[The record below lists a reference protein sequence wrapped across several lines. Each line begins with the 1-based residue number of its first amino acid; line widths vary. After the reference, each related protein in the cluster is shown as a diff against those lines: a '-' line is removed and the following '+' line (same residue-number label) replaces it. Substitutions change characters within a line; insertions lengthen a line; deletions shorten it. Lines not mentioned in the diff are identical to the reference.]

1 MVGHP
6 PQNDDDYGP
15 RSYGGGGAPGPG
27 DDEVRPVSGP
37 WDLLGGIRGAWGG
50 WGGWQG
56 ADGPSGGSWGT
67 PWGAPWGGP
76 GRGGPDGPGS
86 GRRGH
91 GHPGGRRANRGD
103 VRAAVIHLLAE
114 EPMHGYQIIREIEQR
129 SDGAWK
135 PSAGSVYPTLQLLA
149 DEGLLTVEEDAGRK
163 TYSLTDEGRAEAER
177 LQEGSR
183 RTPWE
188 FSTGPD
194 LGRLGSVPKAGALL
208 GQAVAQVTAS
218 GTTDQVERAVAVLD
232 EARRRIHEIL
242 AEDSDDPEAG

>member
-6 PQNDDDYGP
+6 SQNDDDYGP
-15 RSYGGGGAPGPG
+15 RSYGGGAHGPG
-27 DDEVRPVSGP
+27 DDEVRPVSTP

-50 WGGWQG
+50 WPGT
-56 ADGPSGGSWGT
+56 DGPSGGSWS
-67 PWGAPWGGP
+67 APWSGP
-76 GRGGPDGPGS
+76 GRSGPDGPGS

-91 GHPGGRRANRGD
+91 GHHGGRRANRGD

-242 AEDSDDPEAG
+242 AEDGDGPEAG

>member
-1 MVGHP
+1 EGISFDSSQMYRYISREGTTGSFSACPTVRRYIESTRFEDVIPMVGHP

-135 PSAGSVYPTLQLLA
+135 PSAGSVYPSLQLLA

-163 TYSLTDEGRAEAER
+163 TYSLTEA
-177 LQEGSR
+177 
-183 RTPWE
+183 
-188 FSTGPD
+188 
-194 LGRLGSVPKAGALL
+194 
-208 GQAVAQVTAS
+208 
-218 GTTDQVERAVAVLD
+218 
-232 EARRRIHEIL
+232 
-242 AEDSDDPEAG
+242 